1 VSIESSLAWNQKALD
16 RIESSSSEADPDA
29 RRAMWATALYYWNQG
44 LSDYPNSLS
53 CRFNRIHALQALG
66 NSFSVMEEA
75 RDLLVRLKTEAE
87 LWEGN
92 FSEEQK
98 DYNLL
103 VWEPSRLIFE
113 KKSKRKSQDNASLD
127 GYLHWLARWIAH
139 HTGPVFRPE
148 TIPFWRLAHTINP
161 KDIKAR
167 IAIGTYLLKQGQVE
181 GIHLLSQEIKAKNK
195 LLSQW
200 LDACG
205 KITKKYISS
214 LGDSIN
220 SENKT
225 GSVDSVDSK
234 EDELFC
240 PYEGFDLALEPNLN
254 CVTTHVLLVDG
265 RWIESEID
273 FCRQYLSPG
282 MSVLDIGA
290 NIGLY
295 TLLAAKHIGKSGKVF
310 AFEPTSSA
318 FNCLEKTIQKNSL
331 GKNVELLKC
340 AVSDRPGKAYLSV
353 GEDSAFNKIV
363 DRLSGIM
370 NQVEQVDMISLDEW
384 WNATS
389 AHHLDLVKID
399 VGNSPLPAIRGARKL
414 LESEKPI
421 LIVESDGS
429 GYVQEETKELLKSL
443 EYRLYSYN
451 IYLKELVPAHRSVA
465 SLNSINLIAV
475 PKERMDELVNKGLLS
490 KKNQRKQ

>member
-1 VSIESSLAWNQKALD
+1 MSIGSSLAWNQKALD

-29 RRAMWATALYYWNQG
+29 RRAMWAIALYYWDQG
-44 LSDYPNSLS
+44 LSDYPNSLF

-75 RDLLVRLKTEAE
+75 RDLLVRLKTETE
-87 LWEGN
+87 FWEGN
-92 FSEEQK
+92 FSGEQK

-113 KKSKRKSQDNASLD
+113 KKSKQKSQENISLD

-139 HTGPVFRPE
+139 HTGPVFRSE

-167 IAIGTYLLKQGQVE
+167 IAVGTYLLKQGQVE
-181 GIHLLSQEIKAKNK
+181 GIHLLSQEIKAQNK

-200 LDACG
+200 LDVCR
-205 KITKKYISS
+205 KLTKKYISS
-214 LGDSIN
+214 LDGSIN
-220 SENKT
+220 SKNKT
-225 GSVDSVDSK
+225 GSVDSK
-234 EDELFC
+234 EDELFY

-295 TLLAAKHIGKSGKVF
+295 TLLAVKHIGKSGKVF

-318 FNCLEKTIQKNSL
+318 FDCLEKTIQKNFL
-331 GKNVELLKC
+331 GKNVSLLRS
-340 AVSDRPGKAYLSV
+340 AVSDRSGKAYLSV

-384 WNATS
+384 WNAINR
-389 AHHLDLVKID
+389 HHLDLVKID
-399 VGNSPLPAIRGARKL
+399 IGNSPLPVLRGAREL

-421 LIVESDGS
+421 LIVESDGA
-429 GYVQEETKELLKSL
+429 GFVQGETKELLKSL
-443 EYRLYSYN
+443 GYRLYSYN

-475 PKERMDELVNKGLLS
+475 PKERMDELIEKGLLS
-490 KKNQRKQ
+490 KKNQ